1 MAVEAIEKNKNLS
14 IRAVARLY
22 NVPEATIR
30 YRRTGRSVRRD
41 LLANSRKLTDLE
53 ERTIVQYILELDVR
67 VFPPRLRGMEDMANY
82 LLRERDAPPVG
93 KFWARNFVKR

>member
-14 IRAVARLY
+14 IRAATRLY

-41 LLANSRKLTDLE
+41 LPANSCKLTDLE
-53 ERTIVQYILELDVR
+53 ERMIVQYILELDAR
-67 VFPPRLRGMEDMANY
+67 VFPPRLCGVEDMANY
-82 LLRERDAPPVG
+82 LLRERNTPPVG
-93 KFWARNFVKR
+93 KL